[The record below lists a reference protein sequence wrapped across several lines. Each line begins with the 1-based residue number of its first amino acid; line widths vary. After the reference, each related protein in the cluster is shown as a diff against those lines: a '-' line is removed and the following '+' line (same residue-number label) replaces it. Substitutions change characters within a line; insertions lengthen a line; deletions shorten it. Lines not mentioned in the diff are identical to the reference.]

1 MTGEYVTWY
10 MNGWSIFISRAAF
23 NSLEIMLSRPT
34 GLTLVQ
40 LKFSHGGYKGLL
52 AFKQKNVKFG
62 RYHESGLYKL
72 GHRHSRHLER
82 LLGDFSQQSAHLS
95 LVIQANTAAQ
105 VQAYGTRN
113 L

>member
-1 MTGEYVTWY
+1 
-10 MNGWSIFISRAAF
+10 MNGWSTFIIRAAF

-40 LKFSHGGYKGLL
+40 LKFSHGGYKALL

-62 RYHESGLYKL
+62 RYHESGLYRL
-72 GHRHSRHLER
+72 GHRHLER
-82 LLGDFSQQSAHLS
+82 LSAHLS
-95 LVIQANTAAQ
+95 LVIRVNTAAQ
-105 VQAYGTRN
+105 VQAYGNRN

>member
-1 MTGEYVTWY
+1 
-10 MNGWSIFISRAAF
+10 MNGWRTFISRAAF

-40 LKFSHGGYKGLL
+40 LKFSHGGYKALL

-62 RYHESGLYKL
+62 HESGLYRL
-72 GHRHSRHLER
+72 GHRHLER
-82 LLGDFSQQSAHLS
+82 LLGAFLQQSAHLS

-105 VQAYGTRN
+105 VQAYGNRN

>member
-1 MTGEYVTWY
+1 
-10 MNGWSIFISRAAF
+10 MNGWSTFISRAAF

-40 LKFSHGGYKGLL
+40 LKFSHGGYKALL

-72 GHRHSRHLER
+72 GQTSRTFTRCVFATKCSLKLSDTGQHSSTSASIR
-82 LLGDFSQQSAHLS
+82 QQKP
-95 LVIQANTAAQ
+95 
-105 VQAYGTRN
+105 
-113 L
+113 